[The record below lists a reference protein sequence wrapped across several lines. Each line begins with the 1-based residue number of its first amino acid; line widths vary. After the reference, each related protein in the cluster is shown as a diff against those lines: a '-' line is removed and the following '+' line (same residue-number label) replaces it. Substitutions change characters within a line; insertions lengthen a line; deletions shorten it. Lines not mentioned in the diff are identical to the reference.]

1 MERTALTVD
10 LPPAIQDYL
19 RAFEARD
26 VDRCA
31 SCYADDAVVQ
41 FQFSRYRGRDS
52 IDAWHRERFAANLRV
67 LRVEDVVADEEE
79 VTVDAVVASDRL
91 AQWHFD
97 SGRTDTCRLPKRYG
111 ARRRLLREPQFILM
125 DCQWR
130 TARLDKLRAGFGA
143 VGGPQ
148 STAA

>member
-1 MERTALTVD
+1 MRSEPEEEMERTALTVD

-67 LRVEDVVADEEE
+67 LRVEDVVADAEE

-97 SGRTDTCRLPKRYG
+97 SLSVRLVFQLQG
-111 ARRRLLREPQFILM
+111 GHIRELKCEM
-125 DCQWR
+125 
-130 TARLDKLRAGFGA
+130 RAT
-143 VGGPQ
+143 PW
-148 STAA
+148 